1 MTASGLHPMPTAV
14 YHDLMEERMT
24 QQSRRNTRLAIE
36 ILVLALGS
44 CCIWITSWAL
54 GFFSWLSSATLAAGI
69 FEQVA
74 FLLAICLVAILIF
87 SVRRYRDLRLE
98 MTRRREAEALMQDR
112 DLLFRRYFELGPIG
126 KGISAPDKTWVEIN
140 DHLCAMFGYSRDE
153 LMQKTWADLTWPDD
167 LAKDVAHFE
176 SMMQG
181 QSEGYIMDKR
191 FLRSDGSVLYANM
204 AVSCIRSPEGE
215 VNHIIATFLDV
226 SERKRAESQVRA
238 LSQALL
244 QSQERERQRISR
256 DLHDNVAQDLSSLKM
271 SLETLLADS
280 PEATAGG
287 QRLPGI
293 IRVLQTTINNVR
305 DISYNLRPP
314 GLEQLGLIRTLAQ
327 FCDDYTRTH
336 GIETDFDSAGLDF
349 AVLDEETE
357 INLYRILQEALS
369 NVRKHAHAT
378 KVVIRLVASWP
389 SIILRINDNG
399 CGFDTGTMLAG
410 GEDGDRHMGLS
421 NMRER
426 VTLLGGSFAIEKGA
440 SGGTR
445 IRIEIP
451 QRGNDHV

>member
-1 MTASGLHPMPTAV
+1 
-14 YHDLMEERMT
+14 
-24 QQSRRNTRLAIE
+24 
-36 ILVLALGS
+36 
-44 CCIWITSWAL
+44 
-54 GFFSWLSSATLAAGI
+54 
-69 FEQVA
+69 
-74 FLLAICLVAILIF
+74 
-87 SVRRYRDLRLE
+87 
-98 MTRRREAEALMQDR
+98 
-112 DLLFRRYFELGPIG
+112 
-126 KGISAPDKTWVEIN
+126 
-140 DHLCAMFGYSRDE
+140 
-153 LMQKTWADLTWPDD
+153 
-167 LAKDVAHFE
+167 
-176 SMMQG
+176 
-181 QSEGYIMDKR
+181 
-191 FLRSDGSVLYANM
+191 
-204 AVSCIRSPEGE
+204 
-215 VNHIIATFLDV
+215 
-226 SERKRAESQVRA
+226 
-238 LSQALL
+238 
-244 QSQERERQRISR
+244 
-256 DLHDNVAQDLSSLKM
+256 M